1 MSNIDKYY
9 YFKKLFFLLPKFI
22 RFKIIKIKILGFYK
36 TSTGN
41 YYLPMFAFKD
51 TIRNHIINNQI
62 FDIKIYQIAK
72 KYIKKN
78 TIVIDAGAN
87 FGQMSILFSKH
98 DPSIKVYAFEAYK
111 FIYKILCKNIE
122 ANKCNVKPFNC
133 VLGNSTEK
141 KIYLTKSKLKLNSTY
156 GSNEIVI
163 ESKKANSEEV
173 EAIRI
178 DDLNIVDKVSFMK
191 IDVQGYD
198 LKVLEGA
205 KKTIIKNK
213 MPIIIEYSRQYEKT
227 FNYGFNDFQKLL
239 KDLNYKINHK
249 IDDENY
255 LIISET

>member
-1 MSNIDKYY
+1 
-9 YFKKLFFLLPKFI
+9 
-22 RFKIIKIKILGFYK
+22 
-36 TSTGN
+36 
-41 YYLPMFAFKD
+41 MFAFKD

-87 FGQMSILFSKH
+87 FGQMSILFLH
-98 DPSIKVYAFEAYK
+98 DPSIKVYAFVYK

-163 ESKKANSEEV
+163 GQKKQ
-173 EAIRI
+173 
-178 DDLNIVDKVSFMK
+178 IV
-191 IDVQGYD
+191 
-198 LKVLEGA
+198 
-205 KKTIIKNK
+205 KK
-213 MPIIIEYSRQYEKT
+213 
-227 FNYGFNDFQKLL
+227 
-239 KDLNYKINHK
+239 
-249 IDDENY
+249 
-255 LIISET
+255 